1 MGKSLWQK
9 PPVVQR
15 PPPNGAATGTT
26 ITTISNKSNCYSCQ
40 TRKKPNRKMPTYD
53 LFQTFSI
60 GLWLCVPKI
69 TIARLLFSQHV
80 TGDRSKMFETNDC
93 GSLTHIS
100 LVFLGFST
108 FLVLFVYSV
117 IPFCTF
123 LNLLIEI
130 IYLAKQ
136 LSIPLVQFFT
146 HLVVMHLTRIYI
158 HTTPCTSR
166 QPTRHMSYR
175 VSRPSEP
182 FRIFK

>member
-1 MGKSLWQK
+1 MGLFQLPLQFSVLIKSLWQK

-53 LFQTFSI
+53 PFQTFSI
-60 GLWLCVPKI
+60 GLWLRVPKI

-93 GSLTHIS
+93 GNPTHIS

-123 LNLLIEI
+123 LNLFIEI
-130 IYLAKQ
+130 IFSKTAEHS
-136 LSIPLVQFFT
+136 LSSIFT
-146 HLVVMHLTRIYI
+146 HLVVILTNIYI

-166 QPTRHMSYR
+166 QPTRHMS
-175 VSRPSEP
+175 
-182 FRIFK
+182 